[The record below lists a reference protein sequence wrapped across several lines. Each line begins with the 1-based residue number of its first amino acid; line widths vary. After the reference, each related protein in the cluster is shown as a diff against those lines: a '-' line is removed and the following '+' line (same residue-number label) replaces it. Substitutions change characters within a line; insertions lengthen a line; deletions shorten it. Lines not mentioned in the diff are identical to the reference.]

1 MPRRPRLQIV
11 DGMYHLG
18 TRGNRRCTIFHDD
31 DDRVSF
37 LQMLERTV
45 KRAEWICHAWCLMG
59 THYHLLI
66 ETPAETLSSGMEF
79 LNGRYARSFNE
90 KYGLRGPPI
99 REAVLRRADRGRHA
113 ARRDGRYIVRN
124 PLRAG
129 ICERAAEWPW
139 SSFNAKAG
147 TTEAP
152 AFLNGDTVLKMFGR
166 SPDYARRRYVDCVET
181 CPRGTRPVPGTG
193 HGSLGHGRHPTP
205 PLHAQP

>member
-66 ETPAETLSSGMEF
+66 ETLGETLSSGMEY
-79 LNGRYARSFNE
+79 LNGRYARTYNE
-90 KYGLRGPPI
+90 KYGLRGHLFEQRFWHQLI
-99 REAVLRRADRGRHA
+99 DDDVQLVATD
-113 ARRDGRYIVRN
+113 RYIVRN
-124 PLRAG
+124 PLRAR
-129 ICERAAEWPW
+129 ICERAADWPW

-152 AFLNGDTVLKMFGR
+152 AFLTGDTVLKMFGR
-166 SPDYARRRYVDCVET
+166 DSESARRRYVEFVEDM
-181 CPRGTRPVPGTG
+181 
-193 HGSLGHGRHPTP
+193 
-205 PLHAQP
+205 A

>member
-37 LQMLERTV
+37 LQLLERTV

-124 PLRAG
+124 PLRADLRARG
-129 ICERAAEWPW
+129 GMALEQLQREGGNDGGAGVSERRHGAEDVRP
-139 SSFNAKAG
+139 
-147 TTEAP
+147 EPRLRAP
-152 AFLNGDTVLKMFGR
+152 TIRRLCGDM
-166 SPDYARRRYVDCVET
+166 S
-181 CPRGTRPVPGTG
+181 
-193 HGSLGHGRHPTP
+193 
-205 PLHAQP
+205 